1 MKTDL
6 LSWEVAERKAA
17 RRLAFT
23 LIELLVVIA
32 IIGILASMLLPAL
45 GKAKQSARRIAC
57 VNNQRQIGIAWALYV
72 TDHEDYHPPY
82 IQAGG
87 RGGHRYWPQEPPN
100 AVWNVSWRQ
109 LICDMYMG
117 RNTNVWEC
125 PSNHKGKLKQ
135 AMKEYTEEED
145 PQSAP
150 YLYRNWNFSYGL
162 NGCGVVPYGGV
173 ISGVSPIFSKADD
186 WLGMGATRGTKGLP
200 QVRNGWKA
208 TVIPMRSGEVR
219 APSAMIML
227 ADRACYGRGA
237 PNNRLHFNSP
247 YFPERWDMI
256 HGNPGNIRP
265 ISKLSRR
272 HNGKVNVLFAD
283 GHVALES
290 LKELTLPQP
299 ENMRR
304 WNYDNRPHEEHWQPV
319 NPSEWEPYS
328 WEEVE
333 KEN

>member
-1 MKTDL
+1 MKTNL
-6 LSWEVAERKAA
+6 ISWEVSERKTA

-45 GKAKQSARRIAC
+45 GKAKKTARRIAC

-72 TDHEDYHPPY
+72 SDHEDYHPPY

-87 RGGHRYWPQEPPN
+87 RGGHRYWPQEPPF
-100 AVWNVSWRQ
+100 AVWNVSWRH

-125 PSNHKGKLKQ
+125 PQLHKGKLAQ
-135 AMKEYTEEED
+135 AMKEYVERD

-162 NGCGVVPYGGV
+162 NAGGVVPF
-173 ISGVSPIFSKADD
+173 PREDR
-186 WLGMGATRGTKGLP
+186 LGMSPWRGRKGVH

-208 TVIPMRSGEVR
+208 TEIPIRASEVR
-219 APSAMIML
+219 SPSTMIML
-227 ADRACYGRGA
+227 ADRACYGRFT
-237 PNNRLHFNSP
+237 PNESLGFNWPYSP
-247 YFPERWDMI
+247 EDWDVI
-256 HGNPGNIRP
+256 HGNPGNIP
-265 ISKLSRR
+265 LVSTISRR
-272 HNGKVNVLFAD
+272 HSGKVNVLFAD
-283 GHVALES
+283 GHVDVES

-304 WNYDNRPHEEHWQPV
+304 WNYDNRPHKEH
-319 NPSEWEPYS
+319 
-328 WEEVE
+328 
-333 KEN
+333 

>member
-1 MKTDL
+1 MKTNL
-6 LSWEVAERKAA
+6 LSFEIADRKAA
-17 RRLAFT
+17 RRRAFT

-45 GKAKQSARRIAC
+45 GKAKESARRIAC

-72 TDHEDYHPPY
+72 ADHEDYHPPHV
-82 IQAGG
+82 QANGVNPP
-87 RGGHRYWPQEPPN
+87 WPQVPPL
-100 AVWNVSWRQ
+100 AVWNVSWRH

-125 PSNHKGKLKQ
+125 PQLHKGKLKQ
-135 AMKEYTEEED
+135 AMKEFAEYN
-145 PQSAP
+145 PQDAR
-150 YLYRNWNFSYGL
+150 YVYQNWNFSYGL
-162 NGCGVVPYGGV
+162 NAVGTSVTVA
-173 ISGVSPIFSKADD
+173 SED
-186 WLGMGATRGTKGLP
+186 WLGMSPWRGRKGTP
-200 QVRNGWKA
+200 RPSNGWKA
-208 TVIPMRSGEVR
+208 TEIPIRASEVR
-219 APSAMIML
+219 VPSMMIML
-227 ADRACYGRGA
+227 ADRACYGRRSR
-237 PNNRLHFNSP
+237 NLL
-247 YFPERWDMI
+247 YFQGDTDPQYWDVI
-256 HGNPGNIRP
+256 GNYP
-265 ISKLSRR
+265 SAATTKVSRR
-272 HNGKVNVLFAD
+272 HSGKVNVLFAD
-283 GHVALES
+283 GHVDWES

>member
-1 MKTDL
+1 MKTNL
-6 LSWEVAERKAA
+6 LSFEIAERKAA

-45 GKAKQSARRIAC
+45 GKAKESARRIAC
-57 VNNQRQIGIAWALYV
+57 VNNQRQIGIAWALYGA
-72 TDHEDYHPPY
+72 DHEDYHPPY

-125 PSNHKGKLKQ
+125 PQLHKGKLKQ
-135 AMKEYTEEED
+135 AMKEYAEEVN
-145 PQSAP
+145 PQDAP
-150 YLYRNWNFSYGL
+150 YFYQTWNFSYGL
-162 NGCGVVPYGGV
+162 NGLGVAPFKGV
-173 ISGVSPIFSKADD
+173 ISGVSPIFSEADD

-200 QVRNGWKA
+200 QVKNGWKA
-208 TVIPMRSGEVR
+208 TVIPMRSSEVR
-219 APSAMIML
+219 APSAMIMM
-227 ADRACYGRGA
+227 ADRACHGKDTKGRLYFDH
-237 PNNRLHFNSP
+237 PVLIEDWDIIRLGTGTRIPRLSN
-247 YFPERWDMI
+247 
-256 HGNPGNIRP
+256 
-265 ISKLSRR
+265 LSRR
-272 HNGKVNVLFAD
+272 HSGKVNVLFAD
-283 GHVALES
+283 GHVDLES

-319 NPSEWEPYS
+319 NPSEWHPYS

>member
-1 MKTDL
+1 M
-6 LSWEVAERKAA
+6 S
-17 RRLAFT
+17 
-23 LIELLVVIA
+23 
-32 IIGILASMLLPAL
+32 
-45 GKAKQSARRIAC
+45 
-57 VNNQRQIGIAWALYV
+57 NQRQIGIAWALYV
-72 TDHEDYHPPY
+72 ADHEDYHPPY

-109 LICDMYMG
+109 LICDMYMA

-125 PSNHKGKLKQ
+125 PQLHKGKLKQ
-135 AMKEYTEEED
+135 AMKEYAEKVN
-145 PQSAP
+145 PQDAP
-150 YLYRNWNFSYGL
+150 YFYQTWNFSYGL
-162 NGCGVVPYGGV
+162 NGLGVAPFKGV

-200 QVRNGWKA
+200 QFRNGWKA

-227 ADRACYGRGA
+227 ADRACHGKDTKGRLYFDH
-237 PNNRLHFNSP
+237 PVLIEDWDIIRLGTGTRIPRLSN
-247 YFPERWDMI
+247 
-256 HGNPGNIRP
+256 
-265 ISKLSRR
+265 LSRR
-272 HNGKVNVLFAD
+272 HSGKVNVLFAD
-283 GHVALES
+283 GHVDVES

-319 NPSEWEPYS
+319 NPSEWHPYS